1 MTPLPHKVQHALDE
15 SRLLIIGAQVLL
27 GFQSRAAFEPGFE
40 RLSRAAQYLNLGAL
54 GLMLAAVA
62 LLIAPAAYHRLVEA
76 GEDTDGLHRVTT
88 RVLEVA
94 LLPFALGL
102 GLNLFL
108 AAEPV
113 GGRAWGTL
121 AGLAATGVALACWYG
136 PWALHRTRGRP
147 VKEAPTM
154 PPQELGP
161 AAPHPPTAVHE
172 KIQHVLTETR
182 VVLPGTQAL
191 LGFQLAIMLEEGFA
205 GLAPWLRHVHLAS
218 LACIA
223 LSIIGLMT
231 PAAYHRLVEA
241 GEDTEAFHRL
251 AGRLLV
257 AAMGPLALGL
267 CGDVLVVAHKVTG
280 STPLAVGGA
289 AALLALCAGLWFGWP
304 LAQRRSSRH
313 ARTPSR
319 SIPRG

>member
-1 MTPLPHKVQHALDE
+1 MIPLPHKVQHVLDE

-54 GLMLAAVA
+54 GLMLVAVA

-76 GEDTDGLHRVTT
+76 GEDTDGLHRLTT

-113 GGRAWGTL
+113 GGRALGVV
-121 AGLAATGVALACWYG
+121 AGLAATGMALACWYG
-136 PWALHRTRGRP
+136 PGALHRARGRP
-147 VKEAPTM
+147 GQEAHTM
-154 PPQELGP
+154 STDAPGPGAPP
-161 AAPHPPTAVHE
+161 PHTAMHE
-172 KIQHVLTETR
+172 KIQHVLTEAR

-191 LGFQLAIMLEEGFA
+191 LGFQLAIILEEGFG
-205 GLAPWLRHVHLAS
+205 GLAPWLRYVHLAS

-223 LSIIGLMT
+223 LSIIALMT

-251 AGRLLV
+251 ASRLLV
-257 AAMGPLALGL
+257 AAMVPLALGL
-267 CGDVLVVAHKVTG
+267 SGDVLVVAHKVTG
-280 STPLAVGGA
+280 RTPLAAGGA
-289 AALLALCAGLWFGWP
+289 AALLALCAGLWFGFP
-304 LAQRRSSRH
+304 LARRRSSRP
-313 ARTPSR
+313 ARPL
-319 SIPRG
+319 G

>member
-15 SRLLIIGAQVLL
+15 SRLLIVGAQVLL

-62 LLIAPAAYHRLVEA
+62 LLIAPAAYHRLVEG
-76 GEDTDGLHRVTT
+76 GEDPDAPPPPTT

-113 GGRAWGTL
+113 GGRALGVV
-121 AGLAATGVALACWYG
+121 AGLAAAAGALTCWYG
-136 PWALHRTRGRP
+136 PGALHRARGRP
-147 VKEAPTM
+147 GQEAHTM
-154 PPQELGP
+154 PTDEPGP
-161 AAPHPPTAVHE
+161 AAPHPHTAVHE
-172 KIQHVLTETR
+172 KIQHVLTEAR

-191 LGFQLAIMLEEGFA
+191 LGFQLAIILEEGFT
-205 GLAPWLRHVHLAS
+205 GLAPWLRYVHLAS

-223 LSIIGLMT
+223 LSIIALMT

-251 AGRLLV
+251 AGRLLL
-257 AAMGPLALGL
+257 AAMVPLALGL

-280 STPLAVGGA
+280 RTPLAAGGA

-304 LAQRRSSRH
+304 LARRRSARPARPLGWGASR
-313 ARTPSR
+313 
-319 SIPRG
+319 